1 MDATII
7 AALIAALTSIISSI
21 FVGYSIHITKK
32 GNKENIESNKEISNK
47 VQQAEDIRTEI
58 QIDANITW
66 KARVNWIQNVRRVT
80 AEFVTAIYKY
90 VHCDPYNEY
99 EYNKNLE
106 MVQEKKCLLILYF
119 GPDEIENDKVRAQ
132 NICDKNTNNAK
143 NEMVVDLINSIF
155 NQLRAYFP
163 NESLREQYHSE
174 VIECMKCKNSKQV
187 ECMYCESDTDCIKY
201 QKEQLNLENEC
212 KKTKE
217 KLFSDVE
224 LLVEA
229 MRIYLKLE
237 WKYTKNRKK

>member
-1 MDATII
+1 
-7 AALIAALTSIISSI
+7 
-21 FVGYSIHITKK
+21 
-32 GNKENIESNKEISNK
+32 
-47 VQQAEDIRTEI
+47 
-58 QIDANITW
+58 
-66 KARVNWIQNVRRVT
+66 
-80 AEFVTAIYKY
+80 
-90 VHCDPYNEY
+90 
-99 EYNKNLE
+99 

-224 LLVEA
+224 LLVGA